1 MRSEFCPS
9 TVSVLGLLAVSGV
22 VALAGCGSSSNAV
35 VTTTATTTPGSPA
48 SNVYVAQGFGF
59 GANANVSS
67 ILQFSASA
75 TGTATPVSTLTAPGG
90 VSFNSVS
97 TDGAGQ
103 IYAGGTGTAPEIL
116 VYAAASSGTAAPLRT
131 IVGGTGS
138 FTYPASMAI
147 DSNGLLYVA
156 DGGNTPAGNALSNM
170 IAVFS
175 ASATGNATPIRLI
188 QGPLT
193 QINNARQIALDAA
206 GDLYVA
212 NGWDGSILVFA
223 PGANG
228 NVAPARVIATGAVN
242 GSTGIAV
249 DASGNVYA
257 VTYLLSYADTAI
269 IVEYAAGA
277 TGNAAPVKVIDGPL
291 TGLGIGGSL
300 SVDGAGNLYTLG
312 NAATPGPGAPGP
324 PFVAKFAP
332 SASGNVAPLSMFT
345 PASTDTFDTQIALK

>member
-1 MRSEFCPS
+1 M
-9 TVSVLGLLAVSGV
+9 LAVSGV
-22 VALAGCGSSSNAV
+22 VALAGCGSSSNV
-35 VTTTATTTPGSPA
+35 VMPATIMTPPGSPA
-48 SNVYVAQGFGF
+48 SNVYVAQEIAFGSN
-59 GANANVSS
+59 ANASS

-75 TGTATPVSTLTAPGG
+75 TGTATPVSTLVAPGG

-97 TDGAGQ
+97 TDGTGQ

-116 VYAAASSGTAAPLRT
+116 VYAAASSGAATPLRT

-147 DSNGLLYVA
+147 DSSGLLYVA
-156 DGGNTPAGNALSNM
+156 DGGDTPAGNAPSNM

-193 QINNARQIALDAA
+193 QIDEARQIALDAA
-206 GDLYVA
+206 GNLYVA
-212 NGWDGSILVFA
+212 NQGDGSILVFA

-228 NVAPARVIATGAVN
+228 NVAPARVISTGGIN

-249 DASGNVYA
+249 DAGGNVYA
-257 VTYLLSYADTAI
+257 VTYLPSDLNSAVIA
-269 IVEYAAGA
+269 EYAAGA
-277 TGNAAPVKVIDGPL
+277 TGNAVPVKVIYGPL

-312 NAATPGPGAPGP
+312 NTATTGPGALGP

-345 PASTDTFDTQIALK
+345 PPGTNAFDRQIALN